1 MNESQQARM
10 NPILA
15 LTLFDQESL
24 VTGIGLDIYIFILF
38 FINSVF
44 VVTQKYEWNQIK
56 FWEPKCTLD
65 WFNFSL

>member
-44 VVTQKYEWNQIK
+44 VVTQKYE
-56 FWEPKCTLD
+56 
-65 WFNFSL
+65 